1 MSRKK
6 VGIAIAFVW
15 FLLLP
20 HFHHVLS
27 EDRSLLWR
35 EAIQAEKLLRM
46 VRDLAS
52 PEMEGRAAGTDG
64 EKKAAQY
71 IAEEF
76 RTIGIEPL
84 GDQGRYFQTFE
95 ISTGTKL
102 GSQNRLV
109 TEIEGK
115 KTTYHPEVSFVPFAF
130 SDNGNITGG
139 VVFAGYGITAP
150 ELQYDDY
157 AGLNAKDKIVLVMT
171 HEPQEKNDRGPFR
184 KPQAFHYTELRY
196 KVTNAREHGAK
207 GIIVVTDPNNH
218 EKEKGD
224 LMALRGGGSASAGI
238 VGVHAVREVA
248 ETILLP
254 SSQTLSQLQKE
265 IDESFKPRSFVIPNV
280 TADLEIDLVREKG
293 QARNVIGILPGRDP
307 HLKGEAI
314 VIGAH
319 YDGLGR
325 GGENSLAPDRYGA
338 IHPGADDNA
347 SGVAGVLT
355 LAEAFARTG
364 AKRTVIFIAFS
375 GEEIGLLGSSHYVR
389 GPTWP
394 LEKTYAMIN
403 LDGIGRLKDGR
414 LYILGV
420 DSAGEFRSLVEGAG
434 QGLGFQLSLSGDAF
448 GPSDHTSFYVKGKP
462 VLMFFTGPH
471 PDYHRPSDTA
481 DKVNGEGMEKV
492 VRLVY
497 NVVAELASRS
507 EPLAF
512 VMTKGESSQ
521 VAGERGGGYGAYLGS
536 IPDFAESP
544 VPGVHL
550 SGVRPGSPAEKIGLQ
565 AGDIVVG
572 IGGVTVR
579 NLHDLLYA
587 LRTKRPGDQV
597 EVIYLREGKELKAR
611 ATLGERR

>member
-1 MSRKK
+1 MGRKK
-6 VGIAIAFVW
+6 VAIAIALLWVF
-15 FLLLP
+15 LLP
-20 HFHHVLS
+20 HFHHALS
-27 EDRSLLWR
+27 QDLSVPGPK
-35 EAIQAEKLLRM
+35 AIQAEKLLR
-46 VRDLAS
+46 VVCDLS
-52 PEMEGRAAGTDG
+52 TPEMEGRAAGTDG

-71 IAEEF
+71 ITEQF
-76 RTIGIEPL
+76 RAIGIEPL
-84 GDQGRYFQTFE
+84 GDPGSYFQTFE
-95 ISTGTKL
+95 IPTGTKL

-109 TEIEGK
+109 IEIEGK
-115 KTTYHPEVSFVPFAF
+115 KTAYHPEVSFVPFAF
-130 SDNGNITGG
+130 SDNGKIKGE

-157 AGLNAKDKIVLVMT
+157 AGLDVKDKIVLVMT
-171 HEPQEKNDRGPFR
+171 HEPQEKNGRGPFR
-184 KPQAFHYTELRY
+184 KPEAFHYTELRY

-218 EKEKGD
+218 EREKGE
-224 LMALRGGGSASAGI
+224 LMAVRGGGSASAGVMGI
-238 VGVHAVREVA
+238 NAVREVA

-254 SSQTLSQLQKE
+254 SSKTLSQLQRE
-265 IDESFKPRSFVIPNV
+265 IDETLKPRSFVIPNV

-293 QARNVIGILPGRDP
+293 QAKNVVGILPGRDP
-307 HLKGEAI
+307 HLRREAM

-325 GGENSLAPDRYGA
+325 GGENSLAPDRYGE

-347 SGVAGVLT
+347 SGVAGVLA

-389 GPTWP
+389 SPTWP

-403 LDGIGRLKDGR
+403 LDGIGRLKDDR

-420 DSAGEFRSLVEGAG
+420 DSAREFRSFVEEAS
-434 QGLGFQLSLSGDAF
+434 QGLNFQLSLSGDAF

-471 PDYHRPSDTA
+471 SDYHRPSDTA

-497 NVVAELASRS
+497 NVAAELANRS

-512 VMTKGESSQ
+512 VMTKGEPSRG
-521 VAGERGGGYGAYLGS
+521 AGERGGGYGAYLGS

-544 VPGVHL
+544 VPGVRL
-550 SGVRPGSPAEKIGLQ
+550 SGVRPGSPAEKVGLE
-565 AGDIVVG
+565 AGDVIVG
-572 IGGVTVR
+572 IGGMTVR
-579 NLHDLLYA
+579 SLHDLLYA

-597 EVIYLREGKELKAR
+597 EVIYLRGGKELKAR

>member
-1 MSRKK
+1 
-6 VGIAIAFVW
+6 
-15 FLLLP
+15 
-20 HFHHVLS
+20 
-27 EDRSLLWR
+27 
-35 EAIQAEKLLRM
+35 
-46 VRDLAS
+46 
-52 PEMEGRAAGTDG
+52 
-64 EKKAAQY
+64 
-71 IAEEF
+71 
-76 RTIGIEPL
+76 
-84 GDQGRYFQTFE
+84 
-95 ISTGTKL
+95 
-102 GSQNRLV
+102 
-109 TEIEGK
+109 
-115 KTTYHPEVSFVPFAF
+115 
-130 SDNGNITGG
+130 
-139 VVFAGYGITAP
+139 
-150 ELQYDDY
+150 
-157 AGLNAKDKIVLVMT
+157 MT
-171 HEPQEKNDRGPFR
+171 HEPQEKNGRGPFR
-184 KPQAFHYTELRY
+184 KPEAFHYTELRY

-218 EKEKGD
+218 EREKGE
-224 LMALRGGGSASAGI
+224 LMAVRGGGSASAGVMGI
-238 VGVHAVREVA
+238 NAVREVA

-254 SSQTLSQLQKE
+254 SSKTLSQLQRE
-265 IDESFKPRSFVIPNV
+265 IDETLKPRSFVIPNV

-293 QARNVIGILPGRDP
+293 QAKNVVGILPGRDP
-307 HLKGEAI
+307 HLRREAM

-325 GGENSLAPDRYGA
+325 GGENSLAPDRYGE

-347 SGVAGVLT
+347 SGVAGVLA

-389 GPTWP
+389 SPTWP

-403 LDGIGRLKDGR
+403 LDGIGRLKDDR

-420 DSAGEFRSLVEGAG
+420 DSAREFRSFVEEAS
-434 QGLGFQLSLSGDAF
+434 QGLNFQLSLSGDAF

-471 PDYHRPSDTA
+471 SDYHRPSDTA

-497 NVVAELASRS
+497 NVAAELANRS

-512 VMTKGESSQ
+512 VMTKGEPSRG
-521 VAGERGGGYGAYLGS
+521 AGERGGGYGAYLGS

-544 VPGVHL
+544 VPGVRL
-550 SGVRPGSPAEKIGLQ
+550 SGVRPGSPAEKVGLE
-565 AGDIVVG
+565 AGDVIVG
-572 IGGVTVR
+572 IGGMTVR
-579 NLHDLLYA
+579 SLHDLLYA

-597 EVIYLREGKELKAR
+597 EVIYLRGGKELKAR